1 MINEREF
8 LKNGKIEKP
17 ETKEDLQ
24 IKKLKLQI
32 EALEEKKKQQQQKA
46 IQQQKQAQKS
56 TLKTASDTLG
66 GLIKIMLIL
75 VSPLFILGGF
85 LIACA
90 GAGNKTTK
98 RKRF

>member
-1 MINEREF
+1 MNEKDF

-32 EALEEKKKQQQQKA
+32 EALEEKKKA
-46 IQQQKQAQKS
+46 QQQKQAQKS

-66 GLIKIMLIL
+66 GLIKIMLVL
-75 VSPLFILGGF
+75 ASPLFILGGF

-90 GAGNKTTK
+90 GATNRSG
-98 RKRF
+98 RRRRF

>member
-32 EALEEKKKQQQQKA
+32 EALEEKKKA
-46 IQQQKQAQKS
+46 QQQKQVQKS
-56 TLKTASDTLG
+56 TLKTASEALG
-66 GLIKIMLIL
+66 GLIKIMLVL
-75 VSPLFILGGF
+75 ASPLFILGGF
-85 LIACA
+85 LISCA
-90 GAGNKTTK
+90 SATNRSG
-98 RKRF
+98 RRRR

>member
-1 MINEREF
+1 MNEKEF

-32 EALEEKKKQQQQKA
+32 EALEEKKKA
-46 IQQQKQAQKS
+46 QQQKQVQKS

-66 GLIKIMLIL
+66 GIIKIMLVL
-75 VSPLFILGGF
+75 ASPLFIIGGF
-85 LIACA
+85 LVACA
-90 GAGNKTTK
+90 SATNRSG
-98 RKRF
+98 RRRR

>member
-1 MINEREF
+1 MINERDF

-32 EALEEKKKQQQQKA
+32 EALEEKKKA
-46 IQQQKQAQKS
+46 QQQKQVQKN

-66 GLIKIMLIL
+66 GLIKIMLVL
-75 VSPLFILGGF
+75 ASPLFILGGF
-85 LIACA
+85 LVACA
-90 GAGNKTTK
+90 SATNRSG
-98 RKRF
+98 RRRR